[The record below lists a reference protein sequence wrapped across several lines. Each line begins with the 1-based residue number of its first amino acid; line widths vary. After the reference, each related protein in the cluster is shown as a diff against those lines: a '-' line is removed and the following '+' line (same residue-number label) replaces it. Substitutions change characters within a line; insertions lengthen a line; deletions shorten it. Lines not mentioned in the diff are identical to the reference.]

1 MYRRNFFNFQFVYFA
16 TSYYGSVTF
25 IGKKSR
31 AFRIDLSQLI
41 PLYRNGN
48 RVSRTHLRSVPSLNS
63 CTYTYTCIHAHM
75 HMQIS
80 ERALR
85 ERARASD
92 KLRIK
97 YWFAAGLSAR
107 ALRRINVPAYNWTT
121 VRINYPFAICVNL
134 LNCSNSSGS
143 RSLDYSNCRSNLLRF
158 PLPRDITKHS
168 IVAKVHSYYFTL
180 SNFFLNNSLYLLY

>member
-1 MYRRNFFNFQFVYFA
+1 MKKAEFISRKLLQFSVRLFRNILLW
-16 TSYYGSVTF
+16 
-25 IGKKSR
+25 IGNIHREKKSR

-48 RVSRTHLRSVPSLNS
+48 RVSRTHLRSIPSLNS
-63 CTYTYTCIHAHM
+63 CTYIYTCIHAHM
-75 HMQIS
+75 HMQIG

-134 LNCSNSSGS
+134 SNCSNSSGS
-143 RSLDYSNCRSNLLRF
+143 CSLDYLNCRSNF
-158 PLPRDITKHS
+158 HYI
-168 IVAKVHSYYFTL
+168 
-180 SNFFLNNSLYLLY
+180 FL